1 MKKSELKQ
9 IIKEEI
15 RKTLLNE
22 CFSYDSWTDVLKK
35 YPEIFDIFKNDSI
48 VKEEEL
54 LMIGLDQVTLEEL
67 EDNRLDLLVN
77 ALAQGGGACGY
88 NFEDFTPKRVEKFI
102 KDIVRGEQITKDTGV
117 KLASIM
123 NDYFKKHGKEASNI
137 MKNSELERLKSDYE
151 MTLRRYKKDKNG
163 EKYALENLEDDIKDL
178 MDDKNSVV
186 SKFKITVQDVLNY
199 KIT

>member
-35 YPEIFDIFKNDSI
+35 YPEIFDLFKNDSI

-102 KDIVRGEQITKDTGV
+102 KDIVRGKQITKDTGV

-123 NDYFKKHGKEASNI
+123 NDYFKKYGKEASDI

-151 MTLRRYKKDKNG
+151 MTLKKYKKDKNG
-163 EKYALENLEDDIKDL
+163 EKYALENLEDDIKNL
-178 MDDKNSVV
+178 MGDKNSVV

-199 KIT
+199 KTI